1 MPARLSLTL
10 AACASVLALSAC
22 KDNEAPAPPA
32 YDFASAPPAA
42 IDVNVPVSDAGYAPA
57 ERAYAFDRV
66 TYRTAPSYGFRYG
79 EDEPWAWRTADDYS
93 MYAEPYDDGYRNYY
107 YAPGADYPYFVR
119 DDDYGYGP
127 DGALIAVYDSYGVL
141 LPQDRLYAL
150 ATLAGAY
157 LVRASAIRRYGLDD
171 RYRIAVTEDYWSAR
185 APRYYEIQQI
195 WYTAP
200 DRQPQWRAWRASHQ
214 TEVAQFL
221 PRGEVRR
228 WSKDDDRAWKAYERA
243 DRKAWQAEDKAWRK
257 TDRRVDRQVAVAA
270 AQLAPAF
277 REGRRD
283 RGDEHRVD
291 RQPDQLRQARIEA
304 PHERENGRGG
314 RPDRVE
320 VATAD
325 PRPVPDIGRDAPRGP
340 QGQTAQGERR
350 DQRGGRR
357 EAQVATATADPRPA
371 KDVRREASRAPHAEA
386 PQAERAR
393 GGGRREAQVAT
404 AQPPRPEAAPQRQ
417 HGGNK
422 HAEARQAPAVAQ
434 APPQP
439 QHAPGHGGRAERG
452 PDRAAAPAQQAP
464 SGQDKGGH
472 AQGGGKPDGKGR
484 DKAKE

>member
-10 AACASVLALSAC
+10 VACASVLALSAC
-22 KDNEAPAPPA
+22 KDDKAPAPAA

-42 IDVNVPVSDAGYAPA
+42 IDVNVAASYAGYAPA

-79 EDEPWAWRTADDYS
+79 EYEPWAWRTADDYS

-119 DDDYGYGP
+119 DDDYGYGYGP
-127 DGALIAVYDSYGVL
+127 DGALIAVYDSYGEL

-150 ATLAGAY
+150 AALAGAY

-171 RYRIAVTEDYWSAR
+171 SYRVVVTEDYWAAR
-185 APRYYEIQQI
+185 APRYYEVQQD

-200 DRQPQWRAWRASHQ
+200 DRQPRWRAWRASHQ

-228 WSKDDDRAWKAYERA
+228 WSKDDNKAWNAYERA
-243 DRKAWQAEDKAWRK
+243 DRKAWQVEDKAWRK
-257 TDRRVDRQVAVAA
+257 ADRRVDRQVAATTPPA
-270 AQLAPAF
+270 APAF
-277 REGRRD
+277 REDRRD
-283 RGDEHRVD
+283 RGAEPRAD
-291 RQPDQLRQARIEA
+291 RRPDLRQARIE
-304 PHERENGRGG
+304 PPRERDSGRRA

-325 PRPVPDIGRDAPRGP
+325 PRPAKDF
-340 QGQTAQGERR
+340 
-350 DQRGGRR
+350 RR
-357 EAQVATATADPRPA
+357 EAP
-371 KDVRREASRAPHAEA
+371 RAPRAEA
-386 PQAERAR
+386 PQSSERAH

-422 HAEARQAPAVAQ
+422 HAEARQEPAIAQ

-439 QHAPGHGGRAERG
+439 ERAQGHGGGRAEHG
-452 PDRAAAPAQQAP
+452 PDRAAAPAPAPQAAQAP
-464 SGQDKGGH
+464 AGHDKGGH
-472 AQGGGKPDGKGR
+472 AQGGGKPEGKGR
-484 DKAKE
+484 DKDKQ